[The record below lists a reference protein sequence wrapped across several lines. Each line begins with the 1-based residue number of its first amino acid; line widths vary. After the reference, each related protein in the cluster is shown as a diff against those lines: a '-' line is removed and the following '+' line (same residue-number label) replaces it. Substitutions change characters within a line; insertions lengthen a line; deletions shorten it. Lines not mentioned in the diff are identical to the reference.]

1 MKKEKTKKGNL
12 FFTLKGVELKR
23 MGMGACM
30 NDGGPHEVICAGCN
44 GLIEDEDDCYF
55 VPVMNDVFCKD
66 CKDEVE
72 NFSHYKE
79 DEEYEA
85 ESARRFQ
92 ETYEYAVEGGV
103 DMTGKKNIFISVLQ

>member
-12 FFTLKGVELKR
+12 FFTLKGKELKQ

-30 NDGGPHEVICAGCN
+30 NDGGPHELICADCN

-55 VPVMNDVFCKD
+55 VPVMNEVYCKD
-66 CKDEVE
+66 CKEEIE

-85 ESARRFQ
+85 ESAKRFQ
-92 ETYEYAVEGGV
+92 EAYEYTIENGI
-103 DMTGKKNIFISVLQ
+103 DLTNKKNIFISEF

>member
-12 FFTLKGVELKR
+12 FFTLKGKELKK

-44 GLIEDEDDCYF
+44 GSIQDDEDCYF
-55 VPVMNDVFCKD
+55 VPVMNEVYCKD

-72 NFSHYKE
+72 SFGHYKE
-79 DEEYEA
+79 DEPFEKEIA
-85 ESARRFQ
+85 EHFQ
-92 ETYEYAVEGGV
+92 GAYEYVTARGI
-103 DMTGKKNIFISVLQ
+103 DLTNKKNIFITEF